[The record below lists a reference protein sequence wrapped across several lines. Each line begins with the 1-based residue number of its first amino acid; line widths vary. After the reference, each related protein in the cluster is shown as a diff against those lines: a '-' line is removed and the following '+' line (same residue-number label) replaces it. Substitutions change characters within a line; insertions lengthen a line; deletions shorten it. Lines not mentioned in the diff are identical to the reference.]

1 MAQERTLEEVVS
13 PFLMQLE
20 KARAVPLVP
29 DEDSSYSDVTFLFE
43 NIKKEACEV
52 KNILQRVSKWEK

>member
-1 MAQERTLEEVVS
+1 MEEVVS

-20 KARAVPLVP
+20 KARAVPFVP
-29 DEDSSYSDVTFLFE
+29 NVDSSYSDITFLFE